1 MNVAQLRNFYDVKN
15 NTLLAKKIKRGRTT
29 VWDWEK
35 SGIPPRT
42 QAYFEVLT
50 EGKLKADLQTL
61 SA

>member
-1 MNVAQLRNFYDVKN
+1 MNVAQLRSFYGVKN
-15 NTLLAKKIKRGRTT
+15 NTHLAKKIKRGRTT

-50 EGKLKADLQTL
+50 SGALKADRKAF